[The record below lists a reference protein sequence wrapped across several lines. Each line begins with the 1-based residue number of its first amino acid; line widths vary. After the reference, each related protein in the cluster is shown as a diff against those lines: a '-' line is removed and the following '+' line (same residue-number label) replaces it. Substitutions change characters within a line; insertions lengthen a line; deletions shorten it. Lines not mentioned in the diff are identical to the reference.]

1 MQRFRVILSAA
12 AVCAIAMSVVDSA
25 QARTLR
31 YAYSEHPVSNALC
44 GSPYPPAGLY
54 IYPTANWE
62 PFFRRHVY
70 RFGPLVSCA
79 PVLETTRV
87 LSVRY

>member
-1 MQRFRVILSAA
+1 MQLRVILSAA
-12 AVCAIAMSVVDSA
+12 AVCAVAMSVVNPA
-25 QARTLR
+25 QARALR
-31 YAYSEHPVSNALC
+31 YAHSEHLVSNALC
-44 GSPYPPAGLY
+44 GPVSPPSNLY

-70 RFGPLVSCA
+70 RYGPLVSCA

>member
-1 MQRFRVILSAA
+1 MQLFRVILSAA
-12 AVCAIAMSVVDSA
+12 AVCAVAMSVVNSA
-25 QARTLR
+25 EARAVR
-31 YAYSEHPVSNALC
+31 YAYAEHPVSSALC
-44 GSPYPPAGLY
+44 GPLYPPSGLY
-54 IYPTANWE
+54 IYPAANWE

-79 PVLETTRV
+79 PLHETTRV